1 MKNHCA
7 FSKNH
12 SCPLWTDYELTCYEL
27 EEANSLCHGNWIEI
41 ERQRKRT
48 TVFITVILLIPEN
61 ILTITFFCFL

>member
-27 EEANSLCHGNWIEI
+27 EEQTHYVMATGLKLNVN
-41 ERQRKRT
+41 T
-48 TVFITVILLIPEN
+48 N
-61 ILTITFFCFL
+61 IFKH

>member
-41 ERQRKRT
+41 ERQYKYMD
-48 TVFITVILLIPEN
+48 ITVRQSRQSG
-61 ILTITFFCFL
+61 LTEPPHFVY

>member
-27 EEANSLCHGNWIEI
+27 EEQTHYVMATGLKLNVNTCHLN
-41 ERQRKRT
+41 T
-48 TVFITVILLIPEN
+48 TPIPRDLN
-61 ILTITFFCFL
+61 IDHV

>member
-41 ERQRKRT
+41 ERQNYLSKKTTGGCQRK
-48 TVFITVILLIPEN
+48 
-61 ILTITFFCFL
+61 

>member
-41 ERQRKRT
+41 ESLQRQVHFQKKLLEENS
-48 TVFITVILLIPEN
+48 IILPDDYYDL
-61 ILTITFFCFL
+61 